1 MWTDVV
7 DLREFYDSRLGQLAR
22 RMIRRRI
29 RLMWPSI
36 AGQSLLGLGYATPF
50 IRPYFGQAERVLAA
64 MPAQQGVLHWP
75 VDQPGCVALVHESR
89 LPFPDLFFDRV
100 LMVHALECSEALRP
114 MLREA
119 WRVLSDSGR
128 ILIVVPN
135 RRGLWARFERTP
147 FGHGHPYSASQLSRL
162 LRDNMFTPLR
172 TEAALYVPP
181 GRWRV
186 LHRSAPAW
194 ERIGASWFP
203 LVAGVTLVEASKEIY
218 AAHPLPARRRVR
230 IEPAVAN
237 RAKPLNRGPASHG
250 EAGGTAAG

>member
-7 DLREFYDSRLGQLAR
+7 DLREFYDSHLGQLAR

-29 RLMWPSI
+29 RLMWPSV
-36 AGQSLLGLGYATPF
+36 AGESLLGLGYATPF

-75 VDQPGCVALVHESR
+75 ANQPGCVALVHENS
-89 LPFPDLFFDRV
+89 LPFPDLSFDRV

-128 ILIVVPN
+128 VLVVVPN

-181 GRWRV
+181 SRLRV

-194 ERIGASWFP
+194 ERIGARWLP
-203 LVAGVTLVEASKEIY
+203 LVAGVTLVEAGKEIY
-218 AAHPLPARRRVR
+218 PVDPIRVRRRAR
-230 IEPAVAN
+230 IAPAIANGANPTNREPVSREKAGRTGAV
-237 RAKPLNRGPASHG
+237 
-250 EAGGTAAG
+250 

>member
-7 DLREFYDSRLGQLAR
+7 DLREFYDGPLGQLAR

-29 RLMWPSI
+29 RLMWPSV
-36 AGQSLLGLGYATPF
+36 AGESLLGLGYATPF
-50 IRPYFGQAERVLAA
+50 IRHYFGQAERVLAA

-75 VDQPGCVALVHESR
+75 VDQPGCVTLVHENR

-100 LMVHALECSEALRP
+100 LMVHALECSEVLRP
-114 MLREA
+114 MLRET

-128 ILIVVPN
+128 ILVVVPN

-181 GRWRV
+181 SRWRV

-194 ERIGASWFP
+194 ERIGSRWLP

-218 AAHPLPARRRVR
+218 AVHPVPARRRVR

-237 RAKPLNRGPASHG
+237 GAKPANREPASREKARRSG
-250 EAGGTAAG
+250 AV